1 MLETIN
7 QMEKRGDQNAL
18 QQVWRLLGGESQ
30 LPEGTG
36 AELVGDLIHRLC
48 GKGDRYAA
56 ERSAL
61 ADLGKTVGVD
71 AGRYPRVDA
80 LEDDIIEALAQ
91 RLEEKLDAMTPEE
104 RHAFFEEMV
113 RRMSDEERL
122 RLIEQVLDGYE
133 KMPDEE
139 KAAFRRRLA
148 TELDIGQSQI
158 DRALTVGGAA
168 ALIPLLLAK
177 ETGFAIYLGTT
188 KIMYA
193 TASSV
198 GLTIPFSVYM
208 LKNRALGWLLGPV
221 GMLVTTA
228 LSAGWFS
235 ARAWRRKE
243 RFRKLVQVV
252 AYCSAWRDALPAG
265 SGSLATE
272 AAPGQEM
279 HS

>member
-1 MLETIN
+1 MVMLETIGE
-7 QMEKRGDQNAL
+7 MEERGDPKAL
-18 QQVWRLLGGESQ
+18 EDLWRLLGGESH
-30 LPEGTG
+30 LPPGTG
-36 AELVGDLIHRLC
+36 AKLVGGLVHRLC

-80 LEDDIIEALAQ
+80 LEDAIIEALAQ
-91 RLEEKLDAMTPEE
+91 RLQEKLDAMTPEE

-122 RLIEQVLDGYE
+122 RLIEQVLEGYE
-133 KMPDEE
+133 EMSEEE

-148 TELDIGQSQI
+148 TELDLSEPEIAATI
-158 DRALTVGGAA
+158 AGGAA
-168 ALIPLLLAK
+168 TLIPLLLAK
-177 ETGFAIYLGTT
+177 QTGFAIFLWTT
-188 KIMYA
+188 NIMAA

-198 GLTIPFSVYM
+198 GLTIPFAVYM

-228 LSAGWFS
+228 MSAGWFV

-252 AYCSAWRDALPAG
+252 AYCSAWREERPA
-265 SGSLATE
+265 T
-272 AAPGQEM
+272 
-279 HS
+279 